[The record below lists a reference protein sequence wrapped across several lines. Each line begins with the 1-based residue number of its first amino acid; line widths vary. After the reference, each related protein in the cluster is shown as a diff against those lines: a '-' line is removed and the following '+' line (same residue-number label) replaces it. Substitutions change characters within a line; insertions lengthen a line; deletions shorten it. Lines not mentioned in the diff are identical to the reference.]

1 MKWIEL
7 VIAGN
12 IPPETIDD
20 YIAEWHNKS
29 EHSMPLFEFLG
40 ITKAEYKQWAE
51 NPESLTNIIQ
61 ERQKACTQ
69 KAK

>member
-7 VIAGN
+7 VLNGSIS
-12 IPPETIDD
+12 PDTIDD

-40 ITKAEYKQWAE
+40 ITRAEYRLWAE
-51 NPESLTNIIQ
+51 NPESLNNIIQ
-61 ERQKACTQ
+61 GRRNACSQ